1 MRSPS
6 FVGLTPASEAASAS
20 KRLNRSTDTKQEVL
34 LRRALW
40 QRGLRFR
47 KNVTTLPGKP
57 DIVFS
62 RSRVAVFCD
71 GDFWHGRNWRRLSS
85 ALQKRANASYWCEKI
100 RSNMVRDRRTTR
112 LLEEQHWQ
120 VIRLW
125 EGDITKDPEKAA
137 SFIETVVLSRVAAQ

>member
-6 FVGLTPASEAASAS
+6 FVGLKPASEAASAS
-20 KRLNRSTDTKQEVL
+20 KRLNRSTDTKHEVL

-71 GDFWHGRNWRRLSS
+71 GDFWHGRNWRHLSS
-85 ALQKRANASYWCEKI
+85 LLQKRANAAYWCEKI

-125 EGDITKDPEKAA
+125 EGDITKDPERAA
-137 SFIETVVLSRVAAQ
+137 SLIETVVLAKRSL